1 MQSLGLKTPI
11 ILDNGSGYCKCGFA
25 NQTIPSVEFPA
36 YVGRP
41 KYNQTMS
48 REFKDAYVGMEAQ
61 SMRGVLRLNYP
72 LEHGIVTHWDDMEKV
87 RARVCG
93 NDVPFASLINAFAL
107 LLAICRYVISFLANL
122 RHHEYVSSHDVS
134 RVI

>member
-93 NDVPFASLINAFAL
+93 GGGVLDPCVTSRASRRRQG
-107 LLAICRYVISFLANL
+107 ICCTCSNTVLGIT
-122 RHHEYVSSHDVS
+122 
-134 RVI
+134 I